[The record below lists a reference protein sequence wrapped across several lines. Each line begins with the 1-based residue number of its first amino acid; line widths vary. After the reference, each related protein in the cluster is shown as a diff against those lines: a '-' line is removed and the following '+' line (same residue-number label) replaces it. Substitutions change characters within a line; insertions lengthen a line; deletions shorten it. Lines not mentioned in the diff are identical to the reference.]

1 MIETVEERQR
11 ARVSRR
17 RVQVRRRRAALAAMA
32 AVALVAGV
40 AVGAGGGEEAQE
52 AAPEASP
59 QAREQLP
66 PPEESIDRLT
76 LEQQVGRLV
85 ILRFAGTE
93 APEYVRR
100 VLGEGRAAG
109 AILFRDNVTDPVQ
122 LRALTRSLRR
132 AGRGVLVCVDQEG
145 GPIRTVP
152 WAAPER
158 AAPAQQAFGAVR
170 EDSQAGGRDL
180 RAAGINVTL
189 GPVADIPSVDG
200 SVMTNRAF
208 TADPTAAI
216 AAVAESVAGWHD
228 GGVATT
234 VKHFP
239 GLGGATVN
247 TDEGSAV
254 VDRTREQLEEDLGPY
269 VFAISQRTEFI
280 MASHAVYPAL
290 DDERIASQSPEVI
303 EGLLREELGYDG
315 VVMTDSIEAEAVQA
329 VSGLEE
335 AAVASVEAGADVILT
350 TGRGSYIRVYRALL
364 ARARGN
370 RAFRERVRE
379 SATRVLAAQ
388 SSANG

>member
-1 MIETVEERQR
+1 MIETVDERER
-11 ARVSRR
+11 ARASRK
-17 RVQVRRRRAALAAMA
+17 RVQVRRRRATLAAT
-32 AVALVAGV
+32 AVIALVAGV
-40 AVGAGGGEEAQE
+40 AVGAGGGEEPRE

-59 QAREQLP
+59 QAREQP
-66 PPEESIDRLT
+66 PPEEAIERLT

-93 APEYVRR
+93 APGYVRR
-100 VLGEGRAAG
+100 VLSEGRAAG

-122 LRALTRSLRR
+122 LRALARSLRR
-132 AGRGVLVCVDQEG
+132 AGRDVLVCADQEG

-152 WAAPER
+152 WVAPER

-189 GPVADIPSVDG
+189 GPVADVPSVDG

-269 VFAISQRTEFI
+269 VFAISQGTEFI

-303 EGLLREELGYDG
+303 EGLLREQLGYDG
-315 VVMTDSIEAEAVQA
+315 VVMTDSIEAEAVRA
-329 VSGLEE
+329 VTDVEE
-335 AAVASVEAGADVILT
+335 AALASVEAGVDVILT

>member
-1 MIETVEERQR
+1 MIESVDERRR
-11 ARVSRR
+11 ARTSRR
-17 RVQVRRRRAALAAMA
+17 RVQVRRRRAALAAA
-32 AVALVAGV
+32 AVVALIAGL
-40 AVGAGGGEEAQE
+40 AVGAGGGDDERER
-52 AAPEASP
+52 APDASP
-59 QAREQLP
+59 QPRAQP
-66 PPEESIDRLT
+66 PPEQAVERLT

-158 AAPAQQAFGAVR
+158 AAPAQLAFGAVR
-170 EDSQAGGRDL
+170 EDSRAGGRDL

-247 TDEGSAV
+247 TDEAPAT
-254 VDRTREQLEEDLGPY
+254 VDRTRDELEEDLGPY
-269 VFAISQRTEFI
+269 VFAIQQGTEFI

-290 DDERIASQSPEVI
+290 DGERIASQSPEVI
-303 EGLLREELGYDG
+303 GGLLREQLGYDG
-315 VVMTDSIEAEAVQA
+315 VVMTDSIEAEAVLA
-329 VSGLEE
+329 VSDVEQ
-335 AAVASVEAGADVILT
+335 AAVASVEAGVDVILT

-364 ARARGN
+364 ARARAN